1 MICLNS
7 GVFFGTLI
15 MNGLNSA
22 INLLLLKRIIRKGM
36 KRSGQYINQLSGYKA
51 FIPTPLPPNPAI
63 EINEELNQLL
73 SEANIAL
80 GRLDA
85 MGVLLPHIDYM
96 IAMYVRKEALLS
108 SQIEGT
114 QASLDDIFEYESHVP
129 VKNTE
134 DVEEVVNYI
143 KALNYGLKRLNEF
156 PMSTRL
162 IKEIHT
168 ILLSQTR
175 GMDKTPGEFKRSQNW
190 IGPAGSTL
198 KNATFIPPP
207 PVDTVDAMSDLEKYL
222 HTKDKLPILIVCALV
237 HYQFETIHPFLDGN
251 GRLGRLLITFYL
263 CWKGVMQKPLL
274 YLSYYFKLH
283 RQEYYDRLNLV
294 REKGDYEQWIQF
306 FLKGVVW
313 TSESA
318 LDTIKQ
324 VLLLAE
330 THKKL
335 LIKEKISSPVAIGL
349 LDYLYIKP
357 HVSVQDV
364 AEHFQMSFQTIQA
377 LINQFVKL
385 EILKEITGKKRDR
398 RYSYW
403 QYLELLS
410 EGTKL

>member
-1 MICLNS
+1 
-7 GVFFGTLI
+7 
-15 MNGLNSA
+15 
-22 INLLLLKRIIRKGM
+22 M
-36 KRSGQYINQLSGYKA
+36 KRSGQYISQLSGYKA
-51 FIPTPLPPNPAI
+51 FIPSSLPPNPSVKMDEAM
-63 EINEELNQLL
+63 NQLL

-80 GRLDA
+80 GRLDT
-85 MGVLLPHIDYM
+85 MGYLLPNIDYI

-129 VKNTE
+129 VKNIQ

-143 KALNYGLKRLNEF
+143 KALNHGLKRLKEF
-156 PMSTRL
+156 PMSLRL
-162 IKEIHT
+162 IKEIHN

-190 IGPAGSTL
+190 IGPTGSTL
-198 KNATFIPPP
+198 KNASFIPPP
-207 PVDTVDAMSDLEKYL
+207 PAETLDAMGELELYL
-222 HTKDKLPILIVCALV
+222 HNTDKLPILIICALI

-251 GRLGRLLITFYL
+251 GRVGRLLITFYL
-263 CWKGVMQKPLL
+263 CWKQVMQKPLL

-294 REKGDYEQWIQF
+294 REKGDYEQWIHF
-306 FLKGVVW
+306 FLKGVIW

-324 VLLLAE
+324 VLALAD
-330 THKKL
+330 THKKR
-335 LIKEKISSPVAIGL
+335 LIKEKISSPLAIGL
-349 LDYLYIKP
+349 LDYLFVKP
-357 HVSVQDV
+357 HVSTHEV
-364 AEHFQMSFQTIQA
+364 AEQFQMSFQTAQT
-377 LINQFVKL
+377 LINHFVEM

-403 QYLELLS
+403 QYLEYLS
-410 EGTKL
+410 EGTTP